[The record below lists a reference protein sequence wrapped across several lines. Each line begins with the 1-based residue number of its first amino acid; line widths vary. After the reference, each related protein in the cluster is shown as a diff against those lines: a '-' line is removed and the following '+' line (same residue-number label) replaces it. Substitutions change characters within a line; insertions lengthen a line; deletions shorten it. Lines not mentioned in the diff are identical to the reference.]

1 MSQDQDM
8 GRELS
13 GGTMLRYALVGIGL
27 LSVAVVVRQG
37 HDLVS
42 EIRSPSAVTTVGAG
56 SNSSPVLKRKRPD
69 YRSWGA

>member
-1 MSQDQDM
+1 MSEDQNT

-27 LSVAVVVRQG
+27 LSVAAVARQG

-42 EIRSPSAVTTVGAG
+42 EIRSPSAVTVGAG

>member
-1 MSQDQDM
+1 
-8 GRELS
+8 
-13 GGTMLRYALVGIGL
+13 MLRYALVGIGL
-27 LSVAVVVRQG
+27 LSVAAIARQG

-42 EIRSPSAVTTVGAG
+42 EIRFAGAGVTVGAG

>member
-1 MSQDQDM
+1 M

-13 GGTMLRYALVGIGL
+13 GVTMLRYALVGIGL
-27 LSVAVVVRQG
+27 LSVAAVARQG

-42 EIRSPSAVTTVGAG
+42 EIRSPSATVTTVGAG
-56 SNSSPVLKRKRPD
+56 SNSSSVLKRKRPD